1 MPGPWHG
8 KHRESSGLERQRL
21 RGVRPICAGSNLG
34 KAEEGRRI
42 CSVDVHILEC
52 RGAASLLLCF
62 TANHR

>member
-1 MPGPWHG
+1 MPGPRHG
-8 KHRESSGLERQRL
+8 KHREYSGLERQRL

-42 CSVDVHILEC
+42 SSVDVQC